1 MNVDQDIFSAYAFYA
16 GVVTLKMLV
25 MSFLTARQRF
35 ANGVFI
41 SSEDIKGHEKEY
53 KAGQGIN
60 ENVERVR
67 RAHQN
72 DIENI
77 LAFFAGIFVNIFM
90 AYKIITTFM

>member
-1 MNVDQDIFSAYAFYA
+1 MDVDKDLFSAYAFYA

-53 KAGQGIN
+53 KVHTSIS
-60 ENVERVR
+60 
-67 RAHQN
+67 
-72 DIENI
+72 
-77 LAFFAGIFVNIFM
+77 LAFYTDFSSSGW
-90 AYKIITTFM
+90 TGSE

>member
-1 MNVDQDIFSAYAFYA
+1 MNVDQDLFSAYAFYA

-53 KAGQGIN
+53 KVHTLHCLGILYRLCF
-60 ENVERVR
+60 VRPARV
-67 RAHQN
+67 
-72 DIENI
+72 
-77 LAFFAGIFVNIFM
+77 
-90 AYKIITTFM
+90 

>member
-1 MNVDQDIFSAYAFYA
+1 MDVDQDLFSAYAFYA

-53 KAGQGIN
+53 K
-60 ENVERVR
+60 V
-67 RAHQN
+67 QN
-72 DIENI
+72 SFSGEFLRD
-77 LAFFAGIFVNIFM
+77 FASSGW
-90 AYKIITTFM
+90 TGSE

>member
-1 MNVDQDIFSAYAFYA
+1 MYTTLSKQLTRLHHHYTVQSLLISTSRYILIIMNVDQDLFSAYAFYA

-53 KAGQGIN
+53 K
-60 ENVERVR
+60 VHKPSRSPSS
-67 RAHQN
+67 
-72 DIENI
+72 
-77 LAFFAGIFVNIFM
+77 LL
-90 AYKIITTFM
+90 

>member
-1 MNVDQDIFSAYAFYA
+1 MNVDQDLFSAYAFYA

-53 KAGQGIN
+53 KVGKTFNKLCISLIN
-60 ENVERVR
+60 
-67 RAHQN
+67 
-72 DIENI
+72 
-77 LAFFAGIFVNIFM
+77 FAPSGWTR
-90 AYKIITTFM
+90 YQREC